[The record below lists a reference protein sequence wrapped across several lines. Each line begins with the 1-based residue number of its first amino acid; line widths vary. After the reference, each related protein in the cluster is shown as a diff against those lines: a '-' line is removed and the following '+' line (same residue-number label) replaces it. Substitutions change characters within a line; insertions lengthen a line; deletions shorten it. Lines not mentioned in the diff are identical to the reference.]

1 MDFIGFSHLYDQCFN
16 SYHRSRYRHAAEKP
30 AATAEAETAVSR
42 PEGKDWTKQLSD
54 SANARRKFK
63 LWEETQGLCIYCGK
77 SIQADDFINGVTSD
91 IEHIIPQRFGGRSVL
106 DNITVACR
114 VCNREKGDLTAIDY
128 ILSRPPEAI
137 RDYFARIRM
146 LATAGLIN
154 RNKYI
159 NLTTP
164 KHLILEQDHSLAES
178 GQNHYR

>member
-1 MDFIGFSHLYDQCFN
+1 MDYLSFVDLYN
-16 SYHRSRYRHAAEKP
+16 RSLPVDPP
-30 AATAEAETAVSR
+30 ARRDPQVER
-42 PEGKDWTKQLSD
+42 PPQQRPPEVGLLPEERGLGKDWTKQLSE
-54 SANARRKFK
+54 SASARRKFK

-128 ILSRPPEAI
+128 ILSRPPEVI

-146 LATAGLIN
+146 LASAGFIN
-154 RNKYI
+154 REKYI
-159 NLTTP
+159 NLITP
-164 KHLILEQDHSLAES
+164 KRLIVASPPPPLD
-178 GQNHYR
+178 

>member
-1 MDFIGFSHLYDQCFN
+1 MDFFGFSNLYEQCFTRQKPIGDN
-16 SYHRSRYRHAAEKP
+16 TVAADKPTAIEAAVAAE
-30 AATAEAETAVSR
+30 AR
-42 PEGKDWTKQLSD
+42 PEGRDWTRQLSE
-54 SANARRKFK
+54 SAIARRKFK

-77 SIQADDFINGVTSD
+77 SIQADDFINGLTSD

-146 LATAGLIN
+146 LATAGLIT
-154 RNKYI
+154 RDKYI
-159 NLTTP
+159 NLITP
-164 KHLILEQDHSLAES
+164 KHLIKEES
-178 GQNHYR
+178 PLPEIDQ